1 FLLSSKAPKA
11 PLLQQATFAFSDP
24 GFSYAGAIQ
33 SQLTQA
39 NVVNGFHALTPCIN
53 ARPVKIA
60 SGCSVLHEKRER
72 LGLIYPLL
80 TYCISVN
87 DSLRPNLIRILIQ
100 VKVIAAHVR
109 SWVINA
115 PNLALLPDLNFI
127 HNRVNGRGRVVDV
140 ANRTRWWDGL

>member
-1 FLLSSKAPKA
+1 LSSKAPKA
-11 PLLQQATFAFSDP
+11 PLLQQATFTFGDP
-24 GFSYAGAIQ
+24 GFGYAGAVQ

-39 NVVNGFHALTPCIN
+39 NVVNGFNALTPCIN

-80 TYCISVN
+80 TYCVSVN
-87 DSLRPNLIRILIQ
+87 DSLRPYLIRILIQ
-100 VKVIAAHVR
+100 VQVIRPHVR

-115 PNLALLPDLNFI
+115 PNLALLTNLNLV
-127 HNRVNGRGRVVDV
+127 HNRVN
-140 ANRTRWWDGL
+140 